1 MRRTAPLLI
10 APECS
15 ASGCHHNG
23 DQYLMIKCR
32 SCDRWFCE
40 EHFEAAEGSESAS
53 ESESESDNGSENRS
67 QRITNVPTVK
77 LVKTGLDN
85 LAFYVGSCTACRAK
99 QRQQSTRRPVDSSW
113 LR

>member
-15 ASGCHHNG
+15 ASGCHRNG
-23 DQYLMIKCR
+23 DQYLMIKCH

-40 EHFEAAEGSESAS
+40 EHFEAAE
-53 ESESESDNGSENRS
+53 ESESDSGSES
-67 QRITNVPTVK
+67 QRITTVPTVK
-77 LVKTGLDN
+77 LVKTGLND
-85 LAFYVGSCTACRAK
+85 LTYYLGSCMACRAK
-99 QRQQSTRRPVDSSW
+99 QRRQPARRPVDSSW

>member
-1 MRRTAPLLI
+1 MKRTAPALI

-40 EHFEAAEGSESAS
+40 EHFEAAEGSETGS
-53 ESESESDNGSENRS
+53 ESETRS

-77 LVKTGLDN
+77 LVKTGLND
-85 LAFYVGSCTACRAK
+85 LTYYLGSCMACRAK
-99 QRQQSTRRPVDSSW
+99 QPTRRPVDSSW

>member
-15 ASGCHHNG
+15 GSGCHHNA

-40 EHFEAAEGSESAS
+40 EHFEAAEGSESDS
-53 ESESESDNGSENRS
+53 GNENRN

-85 LAFYVGSCTACRAK
+85 LTFYVGSCMACRAK
-99 QRQQSTRRPVDSSW
+99 QRQQSMRRPVDSSW

>member
-15 ASGCHHNG
+15 APGCHHNA

-40 EHFEAAEGSESAS
+40 EHFEAAE
-53 ESESESDNGSENRS
+53 DNDNPR
-67 QRITNVPTVK
+67 QRITGAPTVK
-77 LVKTGLDN
+77 LVKTGLND
-85 LAFYVGSCTACRAK
+85 LTYYLGSCVACRAK
-99 QRQQSTRRPVDSSW
+99 KAGRRPVDSSW